1 LSNSHGSLHLR
12 QRHGYH
18 DTHDTEAHGPHL
30 VHAARQLGGADH
42 PQTGTPTFAR
52 SHPLQRA
59 ALLGAD
65 RAAAASKLRPLIS
78 LPDPTHPLDAMT
90 CTFSTEQIACLSAP
104 LDRARVRQREQGRSK
119 VSYLEGWLGDRR
131 SQSDLRVRWLAR
143 PRQQ

>member
-1 LSNSHGSLHLR
+1 
-12 QRHGYH
+12 
-18 DTHDTEAHGPHL
+18 
-30 VHAARQLGGADH
+30 
-42 PQTGTPTFAR
+42 
-52 SHPLQRA
+52 
-59 ALLGAD
+59 
-65 RAAAASKLRPLIS
+65 
-78 LPDPTHPLDAMT
+78 MT